1 MFINEMENLI
11 VLIYIH
17 RSFGN
22 ETIVLEKV
30 PPRFR
35 LNYIYNRTVYY
46 INMNER
52 FSVMFI
58 LFNINTFS
66 VPAT

>member
-35 LNYIYNRTVYY
+35 LNYIYIT
-46 INMNER
+46 ER
-52 FSVMFI
+52 FII
-58 LFNINTFS
+58 LI
-66 VPAT
+66 